1 MCMIVLKL
9 QKTKRLKVAK
19 IKEMYEC
26 EHCGEQSS
34 KWLGKCPACG
44 GWDSFVKLNKE
55 QVANLEE
62 QKKYI
67 KKASEKN
74 YNGAEE
80 ITKIQDENITRFKS
94 HSKEFDLV
102 LGGGIVSGSL
112 SLIGGSPGIGKSTL
126 LLKISGELAKNNK
139 KVLYISGEE
148 SKSQIKLRASRLD
161 ALSEN
166 LFLFC
171 NITLESIFEELY
183 NNSYDV
189 VIIDSIQTIYS
200 DKINSAPGS
209 VSQIREITF
218 ALMRFAKEKNI
229 AMFLIGH
236 ITKDGLIAGPRVLE
250 HMVDVVLYFEGD
262 SNSDIRMLRGF
273 KNRFGS
279 TSEIGIFEMCEN
291 GLISASDINS
301 KFFNQ
306 DSNTSGACLSVT
318 MEGSRALI
326 IEVEALVS
334 TSYYPNPKRSS
345 TGFELNRLNMIL
357 ALLEKKLGISIND
370 KDIFV
375 NISGGIKIKE
385 GSCDLAV
392 MAAII
397 SSLNNRVLSKKS
409 VFIGEL
415 GLTGVIKDVPYMSA
429 RLNEAYANGVQKAI
443 IKTKPKELGDG
454 KIKCF
459 EINEV
464 EKLLEFF

>member
-1 MCMIVLKL
+1 MA
-9 QKTKRLKVAK
+9 KT
-19 IKEMYEC
+19 KEMYEC
-26 EHCGEQSS
+26 EHCGEQSI

-44 GWDSFVKLNKE
+44 GWDSFIKLSKE
-55 QVANLEE
+55 QVENIKE
-62 QKKYI
+62 QQKHI
-67 KKASEKN
+67 SKN
-74 YNGAEE
+74 IGGKTSNGAEQ
-80 ITKIQDENITRFKS
+80 ITKIKDESITRFS
-94 HSKEFDLV
+94 SQSKEFDLV
-102 LGGGIVSGSL
+102 LGGGIVPGSL

-126 LLKISGELAKNNK
+126 LLKISGELAKNKK
-139 KVLYISGEE
+139 KVLYVSGEE
-148 SKSQIKLRASRLD
+148 SKSQIKLRASRLKC
-161 ALSEN
+161 LSDN
-166 LFLFC
+166 LYLFC
-171 NITLESIFEELY
+171 NITLESIFEEMY
-183 NNSYDV
+183 SSTYDIV
-189 VIIDSIQTIYS
+189 VIDSIQTIYS
-200 DKINSAPGS
+200 DKLSSAPGS

-218 ALMRFAKEKNI
+218 ALMRFAKQNNI

-279 TSEIGIFEMCEN
+279 TSEIGIFEMREE
-291 GLISASDINS
+291 GLVSASDINS
-301 KFFNQ
+301 KFFTQN
-306 DSNTSGACLSVT
+306 NKTSGACLSVT

-397 SSLNNRVLSKKS
+397 SSLNNRVLSKQS

-415 GLTGVIKDVPYMSA
+415 GLTGVIKDVPYMGA
-429 RLNEAYANGVQKAI
+429 RLNEAYANGVAKAI
-443 IKTKPKELGDG
+443 IKTKPKELKNN

-464 EKLLEFF
+464 DKLIEFF